1 MSFWKIVLRS
11 LRQHRY
17 SSVLATLSMAIG
29 MALLVAVY
37 SLKEQTHNTFSQ
49 VGLGVDAI
57 LGPKGSPLQIVLNA
71 LYHLEDMPGK
81 IKWAYF
87 KEVERDPL
95 VFQAIP
101 FCVGHSYRGFR
112 VNAIDRRFLTEFEYL
127 PGKLFSFDQKT
138 GGQGRPLQRTS
149 RSGGRVGGCEK
160 PGAADGGRVPSGMR
174 SPEEGDPVH
183 EKDNLQFVGILAP
196 TGTPHDRAIYIPLET
211 FYELSGHPPETVVMA
226 EKNEYREISGAYL
239 KIKRIRGGAIHPGI
253 QGLKFAVNQS
263 DRNQTRY
270 SKRSSASVIQHH
282 RMGGQSPF
290 GDCGHSNRP
299 LRSFPL
305 FSLLSTLRE
314 RKRDLALLRSLG
326 AARKTVMGLVISEAL
341 IISFLGGLIGLGL
354 GHGLTA
360 VGALLIK
367 AETGVGFTASYVS
380 LADWLVLPAVLLL
393 GFLAGL
399 VPGLQAYRLGILRSL
414 SPLS

>member
-1 MSFWKIVLRS
+1 MSFWKIVWRS
-11 LRQHRY
+11 LKQHRF
-17 SSVLATLSMAIG
+17 SSVLAALSMAIG

-37 SLKEQTHNTFSQ
+37 SLKEQTHNTFTQ

-87 KEVERDPL
+87 QEVERDPL

-138 GGQGRPLQRTS
+138 GGQGRPFQ
-149 RSGGRVGGCEK
+149 GRQEAVAGW
-160 PGAADGGRVPSGMR
+160 AAAKSLGLRMGDEFHPVCGVQ
-174 SPEEGDPVH
+174 EGDPVH
-183 EKDNLQFVGILAP
+183 EKDKLQFVGILAP

-239 KIKRIRGGAIHPGI
+239 KIKRIRGGAVHPGI

-263 DRNQTRY
+263 DRNQIVIPSEVLPRLFNIIGWVDRVLLVIAAILTAL
-270 SKRSSASVIQHH
+270 SAL
-282 RMGGQSPF
+282 F
-290 GDCGHSNRP
+290 
-299 LRSFPL
+299 LF

-326 AARKTVMGLVISEAL
+326 ATRKTVMGLVISEAL
-341 IISFLGGLIGLGL
+341 IISFLGGLMGLGM

-360 VGALLIK
+360 VGSLLIK

-380 LADWLVLPAVLLL
+380 LADWLVLPGVLLL
-393 GFLAGL
+393 GLMAGL
-399 VPGLQAYRLGILRSL
+399 VPGLQAYRLGILQNL

>member
-1 MSFWKIVLRS
+1 
-11 LRQHRY
+11 
-17 SSVLATLSMAIG
+17 MAIG

-37 SLKEQTHNTFSQ
+37 SLKEQTHHTFTQ

-81 IKWAYF
+81 IKWTYF
-87 KEVERDPL
+87 KDLEKDPL
-95 VFQAIP
+95 VLQAIP

-127 PGKLFSFDQKT
+127 PGKILSFDPKA
-138 GGQGRPLQRTS
+138 GGQGRTFQ
-149 RSGGRVGGCEK
+149 GRQEAVAGW
-160 PGAADGGRVPSGMR
+160 AAAKSLGLRMGDEFHPVCGVQ
-174 SPEEGDPVH
+174 EGDPVH
-183 EKDNLQFVGILAP
+183 EKDRLQFVGILAP

-226 EKNEYREISGAYL
+226 ERYEYREISGAYL
-239 KIKRIRGGAIHPGI
+239 KIKRIRGGAVHPGI

-263 DRNQTRY
+263 DWNQIVIPSEVLPRLFNIIGWVDRVLLVIAGILTVF
-270 SKRSSASVIQHH
+270 SAL
-282 RMGGQSPF
+282 F
-290 GDCGHSNRP
+290 
-299 LRSFPL
+299 LF
-305 FSLLSTLRE
+305 FSLLSALRE

-326 AARKTVMGLVISEAL
+326 ATRKTVMGLVLSEAL
-341 IISFLGGLIGLGL
+341 IISFLGGLMGLVL

-360 VGALLIK
+360 VGAFLIK
-367 AETGVGFTASYVS
+367 VETGVGFTASYVS
-380 LADWLVLPAVLLL
+380 LADWLVLPGVLLL
-393 GFLAGL
+393 GLLAGL
-399 VPGLQAYRLGILRSL
+399 VPGLQAYRLGILQSL